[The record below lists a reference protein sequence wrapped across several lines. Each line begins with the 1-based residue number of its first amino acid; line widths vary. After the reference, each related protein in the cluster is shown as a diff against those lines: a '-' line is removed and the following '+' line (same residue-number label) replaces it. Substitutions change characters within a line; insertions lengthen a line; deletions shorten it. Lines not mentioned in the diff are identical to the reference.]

1 MKTLLTLITLIS
13 SVILTGCN
21 SSPAADSIE
30 AAKAEQEAAILA
42 ASQEFINFV
51 NEKAIAGVRAQ
62 NIVMQCTGSKMGLI
76 TLDHL
81 YNKKCYMAVQG
92 MDSRYHMDSFPEA
105 AKHHKV
111 LASNQGE
118 NIFVPM

>member
-1 MKTLLTLITLIS
+1 MKTLITLITLIS
-13 SVILTGCN
+13 SILLTGCN
-21 SSPAADSIE
+21 SNPAADSIE
-30 AAKAEQEAAILA
+30 AAAKKEAAILA
-42 ASQEFINFV
+42 ASQKVVNFINR
-51 NEKAIAGVRAQ
+51 NALEGVRAQ
-62 NIVMQCTGSKMGLI
+62 NIVMQCTGSKMGFL

-92 MDSRYHMDSFPEA
+92 MDSRYNMDSFPEA